1 MTLPKE
7 HPSASADDPKRLT
20 AYLTSPYPVGIVP
33 APASRGWMSA
43 TNDRFAYRC
52 LPLLIAN
59 QSGWLVLNNFSFT
72 ASWSGHDGIDAV
84 WIEYGR
90 GASPPLA
97 ASHFGYGII
106 TWTIPFLFRTPP
118 GFNLLVR
125 GPANWPKDGVYPLDG
140 VVEADWASSTF
151 TMNWK
156 ITRPDTPIRFELDEP
171 IAMILPQRRGELEA
185 FQPELQSIQSNR
197 ELRDRFEQWDMARRG
212 YLTDLK
218 SGTLMADDPGW
229 QRHYFQ
235 GAHADG
241 ERGVETHQ
249 TKLTLRPFEQKHEQ
263 R

>member
-1 MTLPKE
+1 MTTSK
-7 HPSASADDPKRLT
+7 PSKTLA
-20 AYLTSPYPVGIVP
+20 AYLTSPFPVTVVP
-33 APASRGWMSA
+33 APASRAWMSA

-59 QSGWLVLNNFSFT
+59 QSGWLILNNFSFS
-72 ASWSGHDGIDAV
+72 ANWSGSDGIDAV
-84 WIEYGR
+84 SIEYGR
-90 GASPPLA
+90 GTSPPLA
-97 ASHFGYGII
+97 VSHFGYGII

-140 VVEADWASSTF
+140 IVETDWTSSTF

-171 IAMILPQRRGELEA
+171 IAMILPQRRGELEE
-185 FQPELQSIQSNR
+185 FRPEVRSLDNDQEIQDQY
-197 ELRDRFEQWDMARRG
+197 ELWNAARRD
-212 YLTDLK
+212 YLKDLK
-218 SGTLMADDPGW
+218 SGGLVQDDPGW

-241 ERGVETHQ
+241 GPGASGHQ
-249 TKLTLRPFEQKHEQ
+249 TKLTLRPFEQK
-263 R
+263 

>member
-1 MTLPKE
+1 MMLEPQESEGVNDRK
-7 HPSASADDPKRLT
+7 ALT
-20 AYLTSPYPVGIVP
+20 AYLTSPFPVRIVP
-33 APASRGWMSA
+33 APASRDWMSA

-72 ASWSGHDGIDAV
+72 ARWSGRDGVDAV
-84 WIEYGR
+84 SIEYGR
-90 GASPPLA
+90 GTSPPLA
-97 ASHFGYGII
+97 VSHFGYGII

-140 VVEADWASSTF
+140 IVEADWASATF

-156 ITRPDTPIRFELDEP
+156 ITRPDTTIRFELDEP

-185 FQPELQSIQSNR
+185 FHAEVKSIEANR
-197 ELRDRFEQWDMARRG
+197 ELRERYEQWNTARRG
-212 YLTDLK
+212 YLKDLK
-218 SGTLMADDPGW
+218 SGNLGHDDPGW

-241 ERGVETHQ
+241 EQGASTHQ
-249 TKLTLRPFEQKHEQ
+249 TKLTLRPFEQKCGQ
-263 R
+263 K